1 MAHGM
6 MYSATTRGPR
16 GLSPNIGP
24 WHTEGRPSRSLSR
37 SLPHS
42 EAERE
47 EAACNYLA
55 RPGFA
60 RRWTAVYEREIRE
73 TRKVTARLSEQA
85 LDLKSWHDA
94 MRSEPRK
101 KRHARLKA
109 GKKSAARMSRD
120 SAGTGRPHA
129 PHGGGGNC
137 TLGMK
142 STLTLLSMPPTFCTR
157 RQRPILMKAH
167 LKTL

>member
-1 MAHGM
+1 MQDSECGLHGGH
-6 MYSATTRGPR
+6 SADVAGQGPPLCTAAR
-16 GLSPNIGP
+16 VACP
-24 WHTEGRPSRSLSR
+24 
-37 SLPHS
+37 S
-42 EAERE
+42 EAEWD
-47 EAACNYLA
+47 EAAGAVLA
-55 RPGFA
+55 RPA
-60 RRWTAVYEREIRE
+60 RARQWTEKCEREIRE
-73 TRKVTARLSEQA
+73 EKKVTARLSEQA

-142 STLTLLSMPPTFCTR
+142 STLTLWRMPPTFCTR